1 MTIDKTPHLRS
12 TKKSRILRVAGVSA
26 LSCSVMLGMVSM
38 PSAFAAEPKVDLG
51 TSSSYSVL
59 GGQSVTNTGNSV
71 LAQDLGVNP
80 GTSIT
85 GFPPGLVLGTT
96 HATDAHS
103 SLAQSD
109 LVKAYDDTAGRAPTA
124 TIDGDLAGRTL
135 VGGVYKASSELELS
149 GTLTLDAQN
158 DPNTVWIFQVGS
170 ALTTGSASSIELIN
184 GAQACNVYW
193 QVGSSATLGT
203 ASEFKGSILALTSV
217 TVTNEANVEGRVL
230 ARNGSVTL
238 DDNTFTSPSCATALP
253 EPEPTNP
260 PTEPPVEPTEP
271 PAEPEPTVP
280 PTEPTLPPE
289 GETPPPGDETPPGD
303 TPPGETPPGETP
315 PGETPPDN
323 APPGDSSTPPG
334 DGTPPDNA
342 PPGDSS
348 TPPGD
353 GNGNPP
359 GDSSTQL
366 AKTGASSTLLFAGGG
381 LMMLVLGSVAL
392 IASRKVA

>member
-1 MTIDKTPHLRS
+1 MPNIGQRMTVEKTTPLRNM
-12 TKKSRILRVAGVSA
+12 KKSRLLRVAGVSA
-26 LSCSVMLGMVSM
+26 LSCSVMLGMASM

-51 TSSSYSVL
+51 TSASYSVL
-59 GGQSVTNTGNSV
+59 GGQSVTNTGNSI

-238 DDNTFTSPSCATALP
+238 DDNTFTSPSCATELP
-253 EPEPTNP
+253 E
-260 PTEPPVEPTEP
+260 
-271 PAEPEPTVP
+271 
-280 PTEPTLPPE
+280 TEPTDPAVDP
-289 GETPPPGDETPPGD
+289 TDPPGTTPPGD
-303 TPPGETPPGETP
+303 TPPGDTPPGGTP
-315 PGETPPDN
+315 PG
-323 APPGDSSTPPG
+323 GTPPG
-334 DGTPPDNA
+334 DTPP
-342 PPGDSS
+342 GG

-353 GNGNPP
+353 TPPGDTPPGTTPPGDTPPGTTPPGDTPPP
-359 GDSSTQL
+359 GDSSTQKEL
-366 AKTGASSTLLFAGGG
+366 AKTGASSTLLYGAGG
-381 LMMLVLGSVAL
+381 LAMLALGTAFMVS
-392 IASRKVA
+392 SRKLA